1 MSPRRNLRRMA
12 PLYSEARYAWIAL
25 AVVLA
30 ALAWELYETEFIV
43 WFDLVKDF
51 IHVLLV
57 CP

>member
-1 MSPRRNLRRMA
+1 MA

-57 CP
+57 GP